1 MASEAGEQ
9 IQYVP
14 TPTCIRWL
22 QGQGVIRA
30 PIELLNAQKWT
41 VVDRELCQAFVEG
54 AKGMGS
60 LWGKERRV
68 RTGEGVHSDQETR
81 TSVEVENLG
90 EQTENIEQTGNA
102 EWVESDGSMVQED
115 QGRLGKHNPMLDWV
129 PLGPSAVVPWPRLV
143 PLPGDCCEDP
153 LDRER
158 DGCGERRAEGEG
170 EGGRGRGTRERRRAR
185 EAWAAGL
192 APLSRLC
199 PGRPGGAGAAAAAR
213 RAVGAPCPVPALSV
227 RPSVRPSAGVWAQ
240 LRLLEAGG
248 GQRAPGDSVLLSCR
262 GHGSDFGTSTVR
274 WYRQAPGGSL
284 EWVSLIHFDS
294 SLIRYGAAVDGRA
307 TVSRDNSRSEA
318 SLSLRALSPGDSA
331 RYFCAVLTHSIS
343 VSSVRTEKLVFGSG
357 TTLTVEP
364 GNISHSD
371 PQVIVMRSKNLE
383 EDGNSGKA
391 ACLARKFYTKNI
403 ILEVSSTEVRYEQS
417 TPLLTSE
424 GLYDALKVVNVTKGT
439 EVSCTARYD
448 GRDITANETL
458 PEKEAEGSVGEAEGS
473 VGEKVC
479 NSTDT
484 SAQDAEGEK
493 SNTLAVAVL
502 GLRVLLAKSLAFNT
516 LMSIELFVF

>member
-1 MASEAGEQ
+1 MAAG
-9 IQYVP
+9 P
-14 TPTCIRWL
+14 GPWL
-22 QGQGVIRA
+22 
-30 PIELLNAQKWT
+30 
-41 VVDRELCQAFVEG
+41 
-54 AKGMGS
+54 
-60 LWGKERRV
+60 
-68 RTGEGVHSDQETR
+68 
-81 TSVEVENLG
+81 LG
-90 EQTENIEQTGNA
+90 
-102 EWVESDGSMVQED
+102 
-115 QGRLGKHNPMLDWV
+115 LGLA
-129 PLGPSAVVPWPRLV
+129 LGP
-143 PLPGDCCEDP
+143 
-153 LDRER
+153 
-158 DGCGERRAEGEG
+158 
-170 EGGRGRGTRERRRAR
+170 
-185 EAWAAGL
+185 
-192 APLSRLC
+192 
-199 PGRPGGAGAAAAAR
+199 
-213 RAVGAPCPVPALSV
+213 
-227 RPSVRPSAGVWAQ
+227 AGVWAQ

-262 GHGSDFGTSTVR
+262 GHGPDFGTSTVR

-331 RYFCAVLTHSIS
+331 RYFCAVPTHSWD
-343 VSSVRTEKLVFGSG
+343 KLVFGSG
-357 TTLTVEP
+357 TTFTVEP

-383 EDGNSGKA
+383 EDGNTRKA

-403 ILEVSSTEVRYEQS
+403 LLEVSSTEVRYEQS

-502 GLRVLLAKSLAFNT
+502 GLRVLLAKSLAFST
-516 LMSIELFVF
+516 LMSIKLFVF